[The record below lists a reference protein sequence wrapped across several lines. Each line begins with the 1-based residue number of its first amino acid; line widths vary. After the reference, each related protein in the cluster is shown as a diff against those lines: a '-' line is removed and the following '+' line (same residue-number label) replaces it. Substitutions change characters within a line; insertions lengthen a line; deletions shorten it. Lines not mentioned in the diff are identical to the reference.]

1 MEECPICTEPLTG
14 TIATMGCCKKVLHVE
29 CLINCMR
36 QKLLCPMCRAEHE
49 SLRVVQNPETQV
61 LIVESTPLNSKFF
74 RNFFLA
80 TVAASIVCVSV
91 TMT

>member
-14 TIATMGCCKKVLHVE
+14 TIATMGCCKQILHVE

-36 QKLLCPMCRAEHE
+36 QKLSCPMCRVEHE
-49 SLRVVQNPETQV
+49 SLRVVQNPETQI
-61 LIVESTPLNSKFF
+61 LIVESTPLSSKFF

-80 TVAASIVCVSV
+80 TVVASIICVSV
-91 TMT
+91 TTT